1 MIIFQTNLVPRP
13 TSSADELDAAELRAA
28 VQPFLRKLAPHRPRI
43 IVFVGKLIWNHMEK
57 ELKEMYLATMREA
70 QAADEA
76 ADEAAMEAEAQAQ
89 AKQDEDDRDDQDEK
103 GPAQKKKKSPTKT
116 KKLKPK
122 PKPKPKLTIPKAN
135 FGLQPFKLS
144 WRFSADLS
152 AEQISDN
159 TETSNLETLLWV
171 VPSTS
176 GLCRHD
182 VRRFLPFTPLSFYPL
197 LMFAS
202 TYLLSPS
209 ISWLDVLIIDV

>member
-1 MIIFQTNLVPRP
+1 
-13 TSSADELDAAELRAA
+13 
-28 VQPFLRKLAPHRPRI
+28 
-43 IVFVGKLIWNHMEK
+43 MEK

-89 AKQDEDDRDDQDEK
+89 AKQNEDDRDDQDEK

-122 PKPKPKLTIPKAN
+122 SKPKPKLTIPKSN

-159 TETSNLETLLWV
+159 AETSNLETLLWV

-182 VRRFLPFTPLSFYPL
+182 VRSFPSFTSLVSLPTPYVCMYMSLVYI
-197 LMFAS
+197 
-202 TYLLSPS
+202 YLVAQCPHN
-209 ISWLDVLIIDV
+209 

>member
-1 MIIFQTNLVPRP
+1 
-13 TSSADELDAAELRAA
+13 
-28 VQPFLRKLAPHRPRI
+28 
-43 IVFVGKLIWNHMEK
+43 MEK

-70 QAADEA
+70 QAEEEEA
-76 ADEAAMEAEAQAQ
+76 ADEAAMEVEAQ
-89 AKQDEDDRDDQDEK
+89 AKQHEDAEDAIV
-103 GPAQKKKKSPTKT
+103 PTQKKNKKSPIKT

-122 PKPKPKLTIPKAN
+122 PKPKPKLTIPKSN

-144 WRFSADLS
+144 WRFSADS
-152 AEQISDN
+152 PAEQISDN

-182 VRRFLPFTPLSFYPL
+182 VRRFLPFTPLFLYPL

-202 TYLLSPS
+202 PCLLSLY
-209 ISWLDVLIIDV
+209 ISRLDVLMIDV